1 MKRSCKLSVSLLS
14 LSVSLSVS
22 LSGCAQNLSPQ
33 EQALV
38 DVKAYIQTNMDELLA
53 AAQAIQSDAPAPDAN
68 GWSAQSDA
76 AQVAKMKSDWKRAR
90 IAYEHIEGAIAVLF
104 PDIDVSTDERYDGF
118 ISTSPD
124 NYLFDDQGVTGV
136 HAIERILWSDSI
148 PSHVKTFEMG
158 LPGYKEAA
166 FPKTEQEARDFK
178 QKLCARLV
186 ADIERMRNDFGP
198 LALDTAA
205 AYRGVIGSMNEQV
218 EKANKAASGEEE
230 SRYAQYT
237 LADMRANV
245 DAGIATFNAFR
256 PWLIAQGGSEQ
267 ESKIQA
273 GFARL
278 AGKYQSISGDAIP
291 QVPATWSS
299 TNPSSSDLAT
309 PFGQLYQ
316 LVKQEADPEHA
327 GSLVNVMTQS
337 ADLLGIPQLPQ

>member
-1 MKRSCKLSVSLLS
+1 MKLASRLSVSFLTLS
-14 LSVSLSVS
+14 LSMI
-22 LSGCAQNLSPQ
+22 GCGKELSPQ
-33 EQALV
+33 DQALV
-38 DVKAYIQTNMDELLA
+38 DVKAYIQTNMDELMA
-53 AAQAIQSDAPAPDAN
+53 AAQALQSDAPSPDAN
-68 GWSAQSDA
+68 GWNAQSDA
-76 AQVAKMKSDWKRAR
+76 AQVAKMKADWKRAR

-118 ISTSPD
+118 ISTAPD
-124 NYLFDDQGVTGV
+124 TYLFDAQGVTGV

-148 PSHVKTFEMG
+148 SAHVKTFEMG

-166 FPKTEQEARDFK
+166 FPQNEQEARDFQ

-186 ADIERMRNDFGP
+186 ADIGQMRTDFGP

-245 DAGIATFNAFR
+245 EAGIATYNAFR
-256 PWLIAQGGSEQ
+256 PWLSAQGGAELDA
-267 ESKIQA
+267 KIQA

-278 AGKYQSISGDAIP
+278 QSKYQSIGGDAIP
-291 QVPATWSS
+291 QVPSTWSS

-316 LVKQEADPEHA
+316 LVKHEADPEQT